1 LFSRG
6 MFSGEW
12 HQSRALTL
20 NTESNTSPE
29 ATKMKT
35 AAILS
40 LGVLLTTGAAYAQQV
55 SAGRAELM
63 SSVPQSSR
71 TVTDWYKQNVYD
83 PNDKKIGEI
92 MDVLIEP
99 SGQANTAIIGVGG
112 FLGAGEKDVA
122 VKFDAIKSTMK
133 DNKPYLTLDTN
144 KDALKNAPGFKYD
157 SSKTTW
163 VPDNSGK

>member
-1 LFSRG
+1 
-6 MFSGEW
+6 
-12 HQSRALTL
+12 
-20 NTESNTSPE
+20 
-29 ATKMKT
+29 MKT

-40 LGVLLTTGAAYAQQV
+40 LGFLLATGTAYAQLV

-63 SSVPQSSR
+63 SSVPQTSR

-83 PNDKKIGEI
+83 QGNNKIGEI

-99 SGQANTAIIGVGG
+99 NGQANTAIIGVGG

-122 VKFDAIKSTMK
+122 VKFDSIKSTTK

-144 KDALKNAPGFKYD
+144 KDALKSAPGFKYD

>member
-1 LFSRG
+1 MAPNPRFDVKPGEQHVSRG
-6 MFSGEW
+6 NE
-12 HQSRALTL
+12 
-20 NTESNTSPE
+20 
-29 ATKMKT
+29 MKT

-40 LGVLLTTGAAYAQQV
+40 LVVLLGTSAAYAQQV
-55 SAGRAELM
+55 SAGRSELM
-63 SSVPQSSR
+63 SNVPQTSR

-83 PNDKKIGEI
+83 PSDRKIGEI
-92 MDVLIEP
+92 MDVLLEP
-99 SGQANTAIIGVGG
+99 NGQANTAIIGVGG

-122 VKFDAIKSTMK
+122 VKFDSIKSTMK